1 MTRTR
6 YAYDTEFL
14 ENGRTIDLIS
24 IGIVADDGREYYAIN
39 ADMPVAR
46 IREHEWL
53 MANVV
58 PFLPLK
64 QESLSV
70 QRPGIDMIDRGR
82 LGWVVD
88 VDDPRV
94 KPYSFIAR
102 EVLDFLADGEYEP
115 ELWAYCGA
123 YDHVVYAQLWGPMAQ
138 LPNGLPRRTNDI
150 AQSLDEF
157 DAWRDM
163 PRQDSATTHDAL
175 ADARHV
181 MEVLKYLDFAK
192 QAWLLDEATK
202 LAEKGHLG

>member
-1 MTRTR
+1 MKTA
-6 YAYDTEFL
+6 YAFDTEFL
-14 ENGRTIDLIS
+14 EDGRTIDLIS

-70 QRPGIDMIDRGR
+70 QRPGIDMADRGR
-82 LGWVVD
+82 RGWVVD
-88 VDDPRV
+88 LDDLRV
-94 KPYSFIAR
+94 KPHRIIAK
-102 EVLDFLADGEYEP
+102 EVLDFLADGEHEP
-115 ELWAYCGA
+115 ELWAFYGA
-123 YDHVVYAQLWGPMAQ
+123 YDHVAYAQLWGPMAQ
-138 LPNGLPRRTNDI
+138 LPNGLPMRTSDI

-163 PRQDSATTHDAL
+163 PRQDPGIVHDAL

-181 MEVLKYLDFAK
+181 MEVLKYIEGAAK
-192 QAWLLDEATK
+192 PLWLLGQATK
-202 LAEKGHLG
+202 LAAEGYLG